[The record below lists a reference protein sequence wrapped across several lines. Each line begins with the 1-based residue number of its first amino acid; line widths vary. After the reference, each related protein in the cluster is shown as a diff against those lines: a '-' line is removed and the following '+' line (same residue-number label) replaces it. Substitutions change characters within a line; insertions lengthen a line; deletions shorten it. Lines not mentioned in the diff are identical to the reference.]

1 MKNMIATRLNRDDYN
16 RLVNYC
22 ISNNIDKAEFVRMAV
37 LTNLNAVMP
46 KIDKE
51 NSPCDLFILLI

>member
-1 MKNMIATRLNRDDYN
+1 MIATRLNRDDYN

-46 KIDKE
+46 KIDEE